1 MARRF
6 LLKDVDTFAG
16 FAHAMH
22 TYHFVALGVAPK
34 KAKLAEAQAELEEAT
49 GVLNEARAKLAAV
62 VEKLEKLEE
71 ALNAAVNEKK
81 SLSDK
86 EQQCKVRLS
95 NADKLIGGLGGE
107 RVRWTQTVA
116 DLTVAVDNCI
126 GDILI
131 SAGFISYLGP
141 FTAEF
146 RSSIGDSW
154 RERLI
159 EFKIQHTEGCDITQT
174 LVEPVKLRI
183 WQMYGLPTDPLSTQN
198 GIMLDRAT
206 TCV

>member
-1 MARRF
+1 MSR
-6 LLKDVDTFAG
+6 LYVC
-16 FAHAMH
+16 HA
-22 TYHFVALGVAPK
+22 
-34 KAKLAEAQAELEEAT
+34 
-49 GVLNEARAKLAAV
+49 
-62 VEKLEKLEE
+62 
-71 ALNAAVNEKK
+71 
-81 SLSDK
+81 
-86 EQQCKVRLS
+86 
-95 NADKLIGGLGGE
+95 GGE

-146 RSSIGDSW
+146 RQDVGDSW
-154 RERLI
+154 RNRLV
-159 EFKIQHTEGCDITQT
+159 EFSIQHTPGCDITQT

-198 GIMLDRAT
+198 GIMLDRARRWSLFIDPQGQV
-206 TCV
+206 CSRRPGVLGWFPFVDMSRLRERWSWVVSFLLKRPFGRDRDAPRRSAAWPRPRRARSCAAPSEKCRASLI

>member
-1 MARRF
+1 M
-6 LLKDVDTFAG
+6 DTE
-16 FAHAMH
+16 
-22 TYHFVALGVAPK
+22 VR
-34 KAKLAEAQAELEEAT
+34 AT
-49 GVLNEARAKLAAV
+49 
-62 VEKLEKLEE
+62 
-71 ALNAAVNEKK
+71 
-81 SLSDK
+81 
-86 EQQCKVRLS
+86 Q
-95 NADKLIGGLGGE
+95 
-107 RVRWTQTVA
+107 

-146 RSSIGDSW
+146 RTEIGDSW

-198 GIMLDRAT
+198 GIMLDRARRW
-206 TCV
+206 C

>member
-1 MARRF
+1 MRVC
-6 LLKDVDTFAG
+6 D
-16 FAHAMH
+16 
-22 TYHFVALGVAPK
+22 GVR
-34 KAKLAEAQAELEEAT
+34 AT
-49 GVLNEARAKLAAV
+49 
-62 VEKLEKLEE
+62 
-71 ALNAAVNEKK
+71 
-81 SLSDK
+81 
-86 EQQCKVRLS
+86 Q
-95 NADKLIGGLGGE
+95 
-107 RVRWTQTVA
+107 

-146 RSSIGDSW
+146 RTEIGDSW

-198 GIMLDRAT
+198 GIMLDRARRWSLFIDPRGRPT
-206 TCV
+206 DI

>member
-1 MARRF
+1 MAWRQAARHRAGVALASSLGPFGPRSTGDAPRRW
-6 LLKDVDTFAG
+6 
-16 FAHAMH
+16 AHAMH

-95 NADKLIGGLGGE
+95 NADKLIGGLG
-107 RVRWTQTVA
+107 A
-116 DLTVAVDNCI
+116 D
-126 GDILI
+126 
-131 SAGFISYLGP
+131 SA
-141 FTAEF
+141 
-146 RSSIGDSW
+146 
-154 RERLI
+154 
-159 EFKIQHTEGCDITQT
+159 
-174 LVEPVKLRI
+174 
-183 WQMYGLPTDPLSTQN
+183 
-198 GIMLDRAT
+198 
-206 TCV
+206 

>member
-1 MARRF
+1 MSR
-6 LLKDVDTFAG
+6 LY
-16 FAHAMH
+16 MCH
-22 TYHFVALGVAPK
+22 T
-34 KAKLAEAQAELEEAT
+34 
-49 GVLNEARAKLAAV
+49 
-62 VEKLEKLEE
+62 
-71 ALNAAVNEKK
+71 
-81 SLSDK
+81 
-86 EQQCKVRLS
+86 
-95 NADKLIGGLGGE
+95 GGE

-146 RSSIGDSW
+146 RTEIGDSW

-159 EFKIQHTEGCDITQT
+159 EFKIQHTPGCDITQT

-198 GIMLDRAT
+198 GIMLDRARRWSLFIDPQGQ
-206 TCV
+206 VRSPRFEV

>member
-1 MARRF
+1 
-6 LLKDVDTFAG
+6 
-16 FAHAMH
+16 MH

-86 EQQCKVRLS
+86 EQRCKVRLS

-107 RVRWTQTVA
+107 RVRWTQTVR
-116 DLTVAVDNCI
+116 LSV
-126 GDILI
+126 I
-131 SAGFISYLGP
+131 SSL
-141 FTAEF
+141 F
-146 RSSIGDSW
+146 RTSTSRRW
-154 RERLI
+154 RRR
-159 EFKIQHTEGCDITQT
+159 D
-174 LVEPVKLRI
+174 
-183 WQMYGLPTDPLSTQN
+183 
-198 GIMLDRAT
+198 AT
-206 TCV
+206 PP